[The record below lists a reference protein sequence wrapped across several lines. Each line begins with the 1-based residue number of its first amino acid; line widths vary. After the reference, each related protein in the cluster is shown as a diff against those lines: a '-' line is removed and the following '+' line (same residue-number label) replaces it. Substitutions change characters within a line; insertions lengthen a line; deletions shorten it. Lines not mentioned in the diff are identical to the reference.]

1 MWLNEKIKKVLSKME
16 KYQVALLMNI
26 RKQLQEWFEKS
37 QPVQYQDVKRFLH
50 SLAGTS
56 QTIGLEYLGKVSA
69 ELLDGIS
76 ENPQSTWDTKELQ
89 ILLIDII
96 KICYK
101 DEGIGIPEE
110 AINKLFTKFYRVDNS
125 DMRKI
130 GGTGLGLSIVKE
142 IVKSHQGEIKVNSEW
157 KKGSTFTISL
167 PLMTTHSVEQIEQEK
182 EDGKRSIIIIED
194 DKSLA
199 SLLQVELKESG
210 FYVRHFDR
218 GEAAIEAIQ
227 ANPPEAIVLD
237 IMLHEHEMNEWDIL
251 KTLKGDPTTEHIP
264 IFISSALDEKNKGM
278 EFGAYA
284 YLVKP
289 YQPSKLTNTI
299 LQMIVE
305 KNEGNGEI
313 LVPRSDTE

>member
-1 MWLNEKIKKVLSKME
+1 M
-16 KYQVALLMNI
+16 
-26 RKQLQEWFEKS
+26 
-37 QPVQYQDVKRFLH
+37 QYQDVKRFLH
-50 SLAGTS
+50 SVAGTS
-56 QTIGLEYLGKVSA
+56 QTIELEYLGKVST
-69 ELLDGIS
+69 ELLDHIS
-76 ENPQSTWDTKELQ
+76 EHPQSTWHTKELQ
-89 ILLIDII
+89 SLLIDII

-157 KKGSTFTISL
+157 KKGSAFTVSL
-167 PLMTTHSVEQIEQEK
+167 PLMPTHSVEQIEQEK

-237 IMLHEHEMNEWDIL
+237 IMLHEHEMNGWDIL
-251 KTLKGDPTTEHIP
+251 KTLKDDPNTEHIP